1 MLPSFAPPT
10 ALVENGANWTAVD
23 GAWHHIPS
31 VNFTVYGLR
40 VVFTGPL
47 GAYHSTDNYLVRN
60 DAVAGD
66 VELLYNGGQLNA
78 LLMRRS

>member
-1 MLPSFAPPT
+1 
-10 ALVENGANWTAVD
+10 
-23 GAWHHIPS
+23 
-31 VNFTVYGLR
+31 
-40 VVFTGPL
+40 VFTGPL